1 VIDLRSDTLT
11 QPTPGMRRAMAE
23 AVVGDEQKREDPTVI
38 ALEER
43 AAELLGQEEAVYL
56 PTASMGNQIALRL
69 LSEPGDE
76 VIAESRSHIFR
87 YELGGPAVHSGLAMK
102 PLATEDGRLAP
113 EQIRAAVN
121 PPQDL
126 HMAPTRVLSLEN
138 THNGGGGRVWALD
151 GFRAV
156 VAEARAHGLAVHLDG
171 ARLLN
176 AAVAAGIPA
185 ADYGREVDTVTLCLS
200 KGLGCPLGALIAT
213 SRGLAPKTRR
223 FKHLFGGAMR
233 QAGIVAA
240 AGLYALD
247 HHVDRLADDHANAR
261 RLVEGLAE
269 AGLPVDPTQVESN
282 FVLVDAGALGLD
294 ADDAV
299 ARLRAE
305 GVLLSFGSRPGVL
318 RAVTHLDVS
327 AEDIEAAI
335 PAITRALTG
344 RQAPVAAGLDVPTP
358 Y

>member
-1 VIDLRSDTLT
+1 
-11 QPTPGMRRAMAE
+11 
-23 AVVGDEQKREDPTVI
+23 
-38 ALEER
+38 
-43 AAELLGQEEAVYL
+43 
-56 PTASMGNQIALRL
+56 
-69 LSEPGDE
+69 
-76 VIAESRSHIFR
+76 
-87 YELGGPAVHSGLAMK
+87 
-102 PLATEDGRLAP
+102 
-113 EQIRAAVN
+113 VN
-121 PPQDL
+121 
-126 HMAPTRVLSLEN
+126 
-138 THNGGGGRVWALD
+138 
-151 GFRAV
+151 
-156 VAEARAHGLAVHLDG
+156 LDG

-176 AAVAAGIPA
+176 AAVAAGIRA

-269 AGLPVDPTQVESN
+269 AGLPVYPTQVESN